1 MPPPT
6 MASGRGGEAVAHA
19 AHRLQA
25 SGTVTQ
31 LAAEGADHDLDDVA
45 AARPREPRF

>member
-1 MPPPT
+1 MPTPA
-6 MASGRGGEAVAHA
+6 MAIRAGGEAVARA

-31 LAAEGADHDLDDVA
+31 LAAEVSRTPVNVVLEL
-45 AARPREPRF
+45 RP